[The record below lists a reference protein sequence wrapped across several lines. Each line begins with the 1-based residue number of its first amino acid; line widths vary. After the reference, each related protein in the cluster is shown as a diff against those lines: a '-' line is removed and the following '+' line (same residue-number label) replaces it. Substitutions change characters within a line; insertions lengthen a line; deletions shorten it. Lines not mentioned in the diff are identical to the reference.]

1 MRFLALLSL
10 SVLLLAGCKSTIQS
24 RIAERP
30 AAYSALT
37 PEVKKLVDAGQLQVG
52 MDENAVYISWGAPDQ
67 ITEREDA
74 SGHTKVWI
82 YMGQWMQETQY
93 WNYREIR
100 RDHAAYME
108 RFVDRD
114 YNPRSYVSAELC
126 FQNNKLVRWQTL
138 PRPMD

>member
-1 MRFLALLSL
+1 
-10 SVLLLAGCKSTIQS
+10 
-24 RIAERP
+24 
-30 AAYSALT
+30 
-37 PEVKKLVDAGQLQVG
+37 
-52 MDENAVYISWGAPDQ
+52 MDEDAVYISWGAPDQ

-74 SGHTKVWI
+74 SGRTKVWI

-100 RDHAAYME
+100 RDHSVYME